1 MSLIP
6 LFISNSL
13 GNINSTGNIV
23 FMQCNPPIDLSNDD
37 YYCGLVSASINYCNP
52 NIIKGQN
59 SKFVYG
65 TYSSGSL
72 TNIQSFDFDTGLY
85 SLDEIQNFLSRKTNL
100 MSGNSSIFALQG
112 DSANSTIYLYINQ
125 TTGTIYGVDLTQST
139 IMNTILG
146 FAQGGIVSGTLPI
159 QSQNKATLNTLS
171 SYVITADFVCGGFTT
186 TTSGLSQSNILYSCT
201 PDVSPYSQIIRNVEN
216 VLFIKVNKNRL
227 ESIQINVFDQNLN
240 PVDFTNGFGV
250 SPEPWTILLYVVPK
264 SYLFKS

>member
-13 GNINSTGNIV
+13 GNINATGNSV

-112 DSANSTIYLYINQ
+112 DSSR
-125 TTGTIYGVDLTQST
+125 S
-139 IMNTILG
+139 
-146 FAQGGIVSGTLPI
+146 
-159 QSQNKATLNTLS
+159 
-171 SYVITADFVCGGFTT
+171 
-186 TTSGLSQSNILYSCT
+186 
-201 PDVSPYSQIIRNVEN
+201 
-216 VLFIKVNKNRL
+216 
-227 ESIQINVFDQNLN
+227 
-240 PVDFTNGFGV
+240 
-250 SPEPWTILLYVVPK
+250 
-264 SYLFKS
+264 